1 MPGNEF
7 ETRLRDIHRFYEILD
22 TLEVG
27 VGGKRTLET
36 AHGRMNWP
44 ERGVYFFFEPGEER
58 TTSGTGPRVVRVGT
72 HALKTRSKSTLW
84 NRLRTH
90 RGHVGGSNPGGGNH
104 RASVFRLHV
113 GTALIDRDG
122 WPRAVAGNWG
132 VGGSAGKPVRERER
146 PLEQAVSQ
154 HIRSMPFLWIGVEDE
169 PGPASLRGYIERN
182 AIALLSNYNFQDTPI
197 DPPSDTWLGYWAT
210 NDYVQR
216 SGLWN
221 VNHVA
226 KTYDPGFLD
235 ILPEQIRLTRKPGA

>member
-1 MPGNEF
+1 MPEDPF
-7 ETRLRDIHRFYEILD
+7 EVRLHDIQRFYEILD
-22 TLEVG
+22 KLEVS
-27 VGGKRTLET
+27 VGGKRTLEG

-58 TTSGTGPRVVRVGT
+58 TTSGTGLRVVRVGT
-72 HALKTRSKSTLW
+72 HALKARSKSTLW

-104 RASVFRLHV
+104 RSSVFRLHV

-122 WPRAVAGNWG
+122 WPQMVASNWG
-132 VGGSAGKPVRERER
+132 MGSSAGKPVRERER
-146 PLEQAVSQ
+146 PLERAVSQ
-154 HIRSMPFLWIGVEDE
+154 HIRRMPFLWIGIEDE

-182 AIALLSNYNFQDTPI
+182 AIALLSNYYFQDTPI
-197 DPPSDTWLGYWAT
+197 DPPSDTWLGHWAT
-210 NDYVQR
+210 SDYVQR

-226 KTYDPGFLD
+226 ETHDPGFLD
-235 ILPEQIRLTRKPGA
+235 ILLEQTR